1 MSVKEKTNIRYGWT
15 GWSSWWSGQ
24 DRLSQFLRCYLWI
37 SFYWRERPGTEIA
50 SVFTG
55 WKNTIM
61 PRSIPIGR
69 WELVPT
75 LVLCFKHKYAASLI
89 SESAR
94 AKTKMPSCFP
104 IGRPG
109 LAYCADSPAFPFH
122 TATMSKRGQ
131 NFSPDQNLIITYQSE
146 VITPYHPINLIH
158 EGLVSLLKWF
168 FKLHFSLVSV

>member
-1 MSVKEKTNIRYGWT
+1 
-15 GWSSWWSGQ
+15 
-24 DRLSQFLRCYLWI
+24 
-37 SFYWRERPGTEIA
+37 
-50 SVFTG
+50 
-55 WKNTIM
+55 M

-94 AKTKMPSCFP
+94 AKTMMPSCFP

-109 LAYCADSPAFPFH
+109 FAQCAGSPAFPFH
-122 TATMSKRGQ
+122 TATMSKRGE

-146 VITPYHPINLIH
+146 VITPYHPVNLIH
-158 EGLVSLLKWF
+158 KGLVSLLKWF
-168 FKLHFSLVSV
+168 FKLHFSLVSVQNNPLKAAPTNPTGVYHILLKIRS